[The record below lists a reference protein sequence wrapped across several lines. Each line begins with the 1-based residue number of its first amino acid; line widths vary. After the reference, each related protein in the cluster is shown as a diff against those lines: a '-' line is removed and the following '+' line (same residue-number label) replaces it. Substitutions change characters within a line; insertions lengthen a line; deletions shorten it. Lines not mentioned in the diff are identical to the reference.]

1 MLAASL
7 SCRRCHLWVLASAII
22 LGIAACGQAGAP
34 DRPDSDTPPA
44 PVTKAEQPVP
54 TTKHLP
60 VHLGK
65 IPSLTLAP
73 RPPLDGKR
81 EAALKNCIRRLA
93 DIDRPDYGLSPTM
106 SGAAF
111 LPLADQHQARVL
123 LLTDHRL
130 KSSEALRALVAAGP
144 DALPLLLASLGD
156 KTPTRLKVVHES
168 AIGAM
173 WFANELRGNPV
184 NPTEAKVF
192 AQRDPPPPFG
202 EEKTVHSYTVKVGD
216 ICFVAVGQI
225 VGRGYQAV
233 RYQPTAC
240 IVINSPTADKKLREQ
255 VRSIWSGK
263 DPARHLFDS
272 LLLDYS
278 TVGNYKEGDSFD
290 EWGVGSDLQIA
301 AAMRLL
307 YYFPKET
314 APMIARRLRGLRV
327 QRTGPAAGSYHTD
340 AEMTA
345 WKRREVANGART
357 DQLVKAVAW
366 CKEPAVRAEVRS
378 VFKRT
383 GDVDI
388 LLAALPAL
396 DEDDAALLRDR
407 LAAFLDRVPRDGR
420 AAYGDGYNLL
430 SAILTRAPRDA
441 KPLFVR
447 YLRPGTALRRYSV
460 CQLLL
465 ELHPDWSVEL
475 LVPFLDDKRPVGGYA
490 HPASADDTENSVL
503 IRVCDAAA
511 ETLSRTRPGLTFT
524 MVGTARDLDRQIDVI
539 RKQLA
544 RPKK

>member
-1 MLAASL
+1 VDA
-7 SCRRCHLWVLASAII
+7 
-22 LGIAACGQAGAP
+22 
-34 DRPDSDTPPA
+34 
-44 PVTKAEQPVP
+44 
-54 TTKHLP
+54 
-60 VHLGK
+60 
-65 IPSLTLAP
+65 
-73 RPPLDGKR
+73 KR
-81 EAALKNCIRRLA
+81 EAVLKNCIRRLA

-111 LPLADQHQARVL
+111 LPLGGQQRAHAL

-130 KSSEALRALVAAGP
+130 KSSDALRALVAAGP
-144 DALPLLLASLGD
+144 DAMPLLLASLGD
-156 KTPTRLKVVHES
+156 KTPTRLKVHAPEF
-168 AIGAM
+168 GGM
-173 WFANELRGNPV
+173 WFANELWGNPV
-184 NPTEAKVF
+184 NPTEVKVLG
-192 AQRDPPPPFG
+192 QRDRLPLG
-202 EEKTVHSYTVKVGD
+202 KEKHVKSYTVKVGD
-216 ICFVAVGQI
+216 ICLVAIGQI
-225 VGRGYQAV
+225 VGRGYEAV
-233 RYQPTAC
+233 AYRPTAC
-240 IVINSPTADKKLREQ
+240 IIINSPAADKKLREQ

-263 DPARHLFDS
+263 GPARHLFGC

-278 TVGNYKEGDSFD
+278 TQGNYKEGDSFD
-290 EWGVGSDLQIA
+290 EWGVGSDLQVG

-307 YYFPKET
+307 YYFPTET
-314 APMIARRLRGLRV
+314 APMIARRLRGFRV
-327 QRTGPAAGSYHTD
+327 ERTRPMEGSKHTD
-340 AEMTA
+340 AEPSA
-345 WKRREVANGART
+345 WMRREVANGART
-357 DQLVKAVAW
+357 DEFVKAVAW

-396 DEDDAALLRDR
+396 DEGDAALLRDR
-407 LAAFLDRVPRDGR
+407 LAAFLDRVPKDEGG
-420 AAYGDGYNLL
+420 AYGDGYNLL
-430 SAILTRAPRDA
+430 SAILRRVPREA

-465 ELHPDWSVEL
+465 GLHADWSVEL

-490 HPASADDTENSVL
+490 HPASADATENSVL

-524 MVGTARDLDRQIDVI
+524 MVGTARELDRQVDVI